1 MEALGTSVLQG
12 QPLVV
17 VLLTI
22 AIVFLWR
29 DNQKERETRS
39 ALMREFLE
47 GNAATRGA
55 LEKLADA
62 IRNGKP

>member
-1 MEALGTSVLQG
+1 MDALATSALQG

-17 VLLTI
+17 VLLVVAVI
-22 AIVFLWR
+22 FLWR
-29 DNQKERETRS
+29 DNQKERETR
-39 ALMREFLE
+39 AVLMREFLE
-47 GNAATRGA
+47 GNAAVKGA